1 MRFTTALLLLFT
13 ASTLTACGGLVD
25 GVDVTLPVVGNIMA
39 KGKNKE
45 AKMATRGALVLPPS
59 VKGLPAP
66 QEKGQL
72 ATNTAWPD
80 DPDMKAKR
88 DKKLAALKEAEY
100 RKNGDWSGKHNTGNG
115 IEDFNKKVDPFKR
128 QTGILQNGILKQD

>member
-1 MRFTTALLLLFT
+1 MRFTTALILVFT
-13 ASTLTACGGLVD
+13 TSTLGACGGVD
-25 GVDVTLPVVGNIMA
+25 GVDITLPVVGNIMA

-45 AKMATRGALVLPPS
+45 EKMATRGALVLPPS
-59 VKGLPAP
+59 IKGLPAP

-72 ATNTAWPD
+72 ANNGAWPD

-100 RKNGDWSGKHNTGNG
+100 LKNGDWAGKRNGGNG
-115 IEDFNKKVDPFKR
+115 LEDFNKKVDPFER
-128 QTGILQNGILKQD
+128 RTGILQDGILKQE